1 MALLHEKR
9 YTTQDFYN
17 IPEDIRAELI
27 NGQIV
32 YMASPSTQHQIISG
46 KLYFSIADYLK
57 SKGGTCS
64 VLAAPFSVQLR
75 KENDTVVEPDI
86 SVICDTD
93 KINERGCLG
102 APDWIIEIVS
112 PSNASHDY
120 ITKLRLYFDAGVR
133 EYWIVDPQRQKV
145 IFYCLNQTDFEMEVY
160 TFQDSIK
167 TNIFNDLYIDFSK
180 MDLGI

>member
-1 MALLHEKR
+1 MALPQKKHFTIE
-9 YTTQDFYN
+9 DFYN

-27 NGQIV
+27 NGQII

-46 KLYFSIADYLK
+46 ELYFSIADYLK
-57 SKGGTCS
+57 SKGGTCR

-75 KENDTVVEPDI
+75 KEDDTVVEPDI

-112 PSNASHDY
+112 PSNPSHDY
-120 ITKLRLYFDAGVR
+120 ITKLSLYHDAGVR
-133 EYWIVDPQRQKV
+133 EYWIVDPQNKDIYIYNMEGETFMLNAYSFHDTVKV
-145 IFYCLNQTDFEMEVY
+145 GIY
-160 TFQDSIK
+160 
-167 TNIFNDLYIDFSK
+167 NDLSIDFSSLNF
-180 MDLGI
+180 DI